1 MAGLICFATKFQA
14 CSEGWPTYTETILQ
28 PDSLKILAE
37 SCKGDSE
44 QEKLKSL
51 RDNISAIQVV
61 SGAIEHQLLAGN
73 YPRLVELYGTMGKLL
88 YDTIEQ
94 PHQLFASVARDLYK
108 CLWIRWGS
116 KRRLPVCSVPLS

>member
-1 MAGLICFATKFQA
+1 ML
-14 CSEGWPTYTETILQ
+14 SL
-28 PDSLKILAE
+28 DSLKILAD
-37 SCKGDSE
+37 SCKGNSE

-61 SGAIEHQLLAGN
+61 VGAIEHQQLAGN
-73 YPRLVELYGTMGKLL
+73 YPRLVELYGTMSKLL

-94 PHQLFASVARDLYK
+94 PHHLFACVARDLYK

-116 KRRLPVCSVPLS
+116 KRRLPVCSIPLS